1 MRGWARRGGGGCL
14 ARLGGGAGRG
24 PLGLGARRRSRAP
37 RRPSPSR
44 RCEPDSPFGGR
55 GAGAGPRR
63 PEQGAPRGQPCALEG
78 ALIPRGERPMRRGLA
93 SMGAWRPSGFRGC
106 VIYQGAQ
113 PEFLRLL
120 SPSGGAGGSGA
131 FPGGGAPRRG
141 RGRGLGFW
149 GAGTRSG
156 VFPLEART
164 FDLWRF
170 GAHL

>member
-24 PLGLGARRRSRAP
+24 PRGLGARRRSRAP

-106 VIYQGAQ
+106 VIYRGSQPRVPEAAFSRWRSGRIGRFPRGRGASAR
-113 PEFLRLL
+113 PGPRSWVLGRRGEKRCL
-120 SPSGGAGGSGA
+120 PSGGED
-131 FPGGGAPRRG
+131 F
-141 RGRGLGFW
+141 
-149 GAGTRSG
+149 
-156 VFPLEART
+156 
-164 FDLWRF
+164 
-170 GAHL
+170 